1 MTPITPF
8 AAASG
13 VILLPSRSF
22 SRYVSMDYLDEIC
35 LSVFGKPSLRVE
47 QRSVITAVLE
57 DENVIGI
64 IATGAGKSLT
74 FQLPFLLT
82 PGITLIISPLVAL
95 IQNQVENLPKGIK
108 ERVIVLTGDNR
119 QLQRDINNCLAQHN
133 RCLVYTSP
141 EKLYTFLLQNV
152 RFGSKVARFV
162 LDEAHCASE
171 WGNTF
176 RASYLK
182 LPELW
187 AALQCPPI
195 QAMTATAS
203 SGTIADL
210 IALFQTPFTII
221 QHSVYRRNLHI
232 SSFDHQTTNARD
244 NHFLQL
250 IRHKVGPTIVYAKS
264 RMYVE
269 RTAAWLNKLGIA
281 AIPFHAGLDASIR
294 KVNQDVFVS
303 SDADLLIATIA
314 FGMGID
320 KSNVRHVIHI
330 EPPETLEDYQQQ
342 VGRAGRDGAA
352 AWCVMFDTFNKK
364 RLREENLRRQ
374 IDQCKRS
381 GENTFGS
388 RLVKRQADMQQF
400 LLCKHCRHRYLAIY
414 NNELPQFS
422 HCGHCDNCV
431 L

>member
-1 MTPITPF
+1 
-8 AAASG
+8 
-13 VILLPSRSF
+13 
-22 SRYVSMDYLDEIC
+22 MDDLDEIC
-35 LSVFGKPSLRVE
+35 LSVFGKTSLRLE

-57 DENVIGI
+57 DKNVIGI

-82 PGITLIISPLVAL
+82 KGITLVISPLVAL
-95 IQNQVENLPKGIK
+95 IQNQVDNLPKGIK
-108 ERVIVLTGDNR
+108 KRTIVLAGDNS
-119 QLQRDINNCLAQHN
+119 QLQTAINNCINQHD

-141 EKLYTFLLQNV
+141 EKLHTFLLHKV
-152 RFGSKVARFV
+152 SFGTKVARFV

-176 RASYLK
+176 RASYLQ

-187 AALQCPPI
+187 AALHRPPI

-210 IALFQTPFTII
+210 TALFETPFTII
-221 QHSVYRRNLHI
+221 QHSVYRRNLHL
-232 SSFDHQTTNARD
+232 SSFDHQTTNTRD

-269 RTAAWLNKLGIA
+269 RTSAWLNKLAIP
-281 AIPFHAGLDASIR
+281 AIPFHAGLDASTR
-294 KVNQDVFVS
+294 KVHQDVFVS

-330 EPPETLEDYQQQ
+330 EPPDTLEDYQQQ
-342 VGRAGRDGAA
+342 VGRAGRDGGA

-364 RLREENLRRQ
+364 RLRQESLRRQ
-374 IDQCKRS
+374 EEQDNKS
-381 GENTFGS
+381 HENTFAS

-400 LLCKHCRHRYLAIY
+400 VSSQQCRHRYLAIY
-414 NNELPQFS
+414 NNEQPQFS
-422 HCGHCDNCV
+422 HCGHCDNC
-431 L
+431 LL